1 MRRLRV
7 GGDVPCALGRPWVAV
22 RAHYGALPLAAGRVR
37 AKVGESLP
45 DDGCEARAQYPEA
58 RPQGQKSRGGA
69 PDGGVARLQ
78 LAGVPAERIAK
89 ITTISRR
96 QARCHP
102 SCFRRGHRFDNP
114 EHALAGSYRRGCK
127 PDCLN
132 LFPTIKMHS

>member
-1 MRRLRV
+1 M
-7 GGDVPCALGRPWVAV
+7 
-22 RAHYGALPLAAGRVR
+22 
-37 AKVGESLP
+37 GESLL
-45 DDGCEARAQYPEA
+45 DDGCDASAQYPEA

-69 PDGGVARLQ
+69 PDGVARLQ

-132 LFPTIKMHS
+132 LFPTIKMHSRCVFEKLNDHRLGAIPATIYPVKFERSAERLR